1 MEHAA
6 PKLSEFLVAH
16 QETIIAEWTQRMRSL
31 APARDLS
38 VMAIVDHLPQI
49 LSRIADVVRSDQPP
63 GDSSLGRLPE
73 DHAVDRLERGFDL
86 DQMVTEYGLLR
97 GSILDLW
104 ETRVGATV
112 DLRELRALDRAFD
125 EALRR
130 ATVRHAQT
138 RQRLLKALDG
148 ISVAALGSTDLDTFL
163 QHLLRATLEST
174 ESVDTAVV
182 LLREAESLRVRAAVG
197 LEQDLQQLVSIPDR
211 EGIAGQV
218 AAEGQPIF
226 IRDAAADGRVNSR
239 VFREKGV
246 RALYTVPLVHEGS
259 VIGVAH
265 IGSLSAFEFSEE
277 DKLLFRTMTSRA
289 TSVIV
294 QAQLLTELRR
304 SEETFR
310 LALEAAP
317 TAILIVGREGR
328 ITLANSLTE
337 RLLGYSRQELIGSSI
352 EDLVPVRYR
361 HGHGKYRRDFFASL
375 SRRPMGAGRD
385 LFALRQ
391 DGSEV
396 PVEIGLSPFQSD
408 GTVFVLAAITDIT
421 ERKRAEDERAQLLAR
436 EQAARQEVER
446 TNHLKDE
453 FLATLS
459 HELRTP
465 LNAIVGYARMLRS
478 GAMDQAKHPQVFEK
492 IDRNA
497 MALTQIVEDVLDVSR
512 IISGK
517 VRMRIQPVDL
527 AALVRDTVETVRPA
541 AEAKRLNTDIHVDSK
556 AAPISGDSD
565 RLQQVVWNLL
575 SNAVKFTPDGGRIQV
590 RVEHVDG
597 QMEVVVSDTGMGITP
612 EFLPHMFERF
622 RQGDGGTSREHG
634 GLGLGLAIARHLVEL
649 HGGSISGA
657 SAGRGKGA
665 TFRVRLPFVGV
676 QPEPESPE
684 SRVPPP
690 RAMEGWKASHSSL
703 QGVHVLAVDDDADA
717 LTLLREIFESA
728 GAQVTAIDSGAQVL
742 RQIHSAR
749 PDVVVTDIAMPS
761 IDGYE
766 MLRRIRSSD
775 DKAVSHVPAIALT
788 AHARSEDRA
797 KASAS
802 GFQLHIAKPIDPSE
816 LIAAVAALV
825 RRPAND

>member
-1 MEHAA
+1 MDQAT
-6 PKLSEFLVAH
+6 PSLSEFLKAH
-16 QETIIAEWTQRMRSL
+16 QEAIVVEWTQRMRSL
-31 APARDLS
+31 SPTRELS
-38 VMAIVDHLPQI
+38 DAAIVDHLPQI
-49 LSRIADVVRSDQPP
+49 LSRIAEIVQSDQPQ
-63 GDSSLGRLPE
+63 GATALGQLPE

-104 ETRVGATV
+104 EARVGPTL
-112 DLRELRALDRAFD
+112 DLRELRALDRTFD

-130 ATVRHAQT
+130 ATLRHAQA
-138 RQRLLKALDG
+138 RQRLLKALDR
-148 ISVAALGSTDLDTFL
+148 ISVAALGSTDLETFL

-174 ESVDTAVV
+174 VSVDTAVV

-197 LEQDLQQLVSIPDR
+197 LEQDLQQLLSIPAR

-218 AAEGQPIF
+218 AAEGQPMF
-226 IRDAAADGRVNSR
+226 IRHAAADPRVKSR

-246 RALYTVPLVHEGS
+246 RALYTVPLIHEGT

-265 IGSLSAFEFSEE
+265 IGSLTAFEFSEE

-294 QAQLLTELRR
+294 QTQLMADLRR

-310 LALEAAP
+310 LAIEAAP
-317 TAILIVGREGR
+317 TAILIVDRDGL

-337 RLLGYSRQELIGSSI
+337 RLLGYSRQEIVGRSI

-361 HGHGKYRRDFFASL
+361 GSHGGYRRNFFANL

-408 GTVFVLAAITDIT
+408 GDVFVLAAVTDIT
-421 ERKRAEDERAQLLAR
+421 ARRQAEEERAQLLAHAQ
-436 EQAARQEVER
+436 EARQELER
-446 TNHLKDE
+446 TSHLKDE

-478 GAMDQAKHPQVFEK
+478 GVLDGAKHPPTFEK

-497 MALTQIVEDVLDVSR
+497 MTLARIVEDVLDVSR

-517 VRMRIQPVDL
+517 LRLNIQPVDL

-541 AEAKRLNTDIHVDSK
+541 AEAKRLNVEIQVDPN
-556 AAPISGDSD
+556 AAPISGDGD

-575 SNAVKFTPDGGRIQV
+575 SNAVKFTPTGGRIQV
-590 RVEHVDG
+590 RIEQTDG
-597 QMEVVVSDTGMGITP
+597 QMEVVVSDTGIGIKP

-657 SAGRGKGA
+657 SAGQGTGA

-676 QPEPESPE
+676 QPETLSP
-684 SRVPPP
+684 
-690 RAMEGWKASHSSL
+690 
-703 QGVHVLAVDDDADA
+703 
-717 LTLLREIFESA
+717 
-728 GAQVTAIDSGAQVL
+728 
-742 RQIHSAR
+742 
-749 PDVVVTDIAMPS
+749 
-761 IDGYE
+761 
-766 MLRRIRSSD
+766 
-775 DKAVSHVPAIALT
+775 
-788 AHARSEDRA
+788 
-797 KASAS
+797 
-802 GFQLHIAKPIDPSE
+802 
-816 LIAAVAALV
+816 
-825 RRPAND
+825 